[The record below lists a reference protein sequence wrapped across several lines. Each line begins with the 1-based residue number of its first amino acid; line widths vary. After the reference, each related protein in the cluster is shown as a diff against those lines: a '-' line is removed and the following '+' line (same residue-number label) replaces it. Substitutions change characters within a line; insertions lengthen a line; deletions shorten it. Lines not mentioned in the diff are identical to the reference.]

1 MATGLCALAR
11 EKLSRYVRELRTP
24 GTVEKA
30 TTAIKAGYVGSIV
43 TPLRAVA
50 GNTSWGALRHLVNQP
65 AEAGVD
71 LLLSTAKSA
80 RTGFKVPPHEFREV
94 VSALDKDGLSVMLR
108 GFGKGM
114 APTREAAT
122 AARQGFAADRAAG
135 VGRPSAFGRGIARF
149 VEELSTRLDAENV
162 AKVVEFDRVKYQNP
176 VLQTMVDG
184 AFGVLEAADRPY
196 WKLGFDGSLYMQAKL
211 LAVREGATGAERAAR
226 AKAYFESPTME
237 MVARATD
244 DANYATFKD
253 ENLLSRKASEWKG
266 GLKATADKNPTAAP
280 GTYEHSKQWT
290 AQLGAKAA
298 SYGVETNLPFTG
310 VPSSVAYKVAAQGP
324 LGFLNIPKLM
334 VGQAERARALA
345 TAGVGT
351 AMWAVG
357 YQIAATGRLTGAFP
371 TSPAEKAQWELE
383 GKQPWSVKIGD
394 TWTGLN
400 SLGPAAIPLFMGG
413 NLHRLKNAE
422 PDASPLELA
431 WKEAAF
437 VGNIMT
443 EQTYTMQLKRII
455 DAFSNERGAAA
466 SLVASQVPVPSIVG
480 QVTRAADPYQRDTR
494 RLEDRL
500 TSRLPGGAF
509 VAPKRIDAF
518 GEPVRKTP
526 LERAA
531 SILSP
536 FPLKASRDTPLL
548 IELRRLGVTVGKP
561 QRTLRFEKKSIERSD
576 DEYEKMLTEVG
587 PEVHTALEK
596 LIRDPD
602 YADAP
607 DEAKVSE
614 IKRIIRDAHA
624 KANDDARLK
633 VYEDV
638 RRGKDTR
645 ITSKL
650 RQ

>member
-11 EKLSRYVRELRTP
+11 EKLSRYVRELRTAN
-24 GTVEKA
+24 TVEKA

-43 TPLRAVA
+43 TPMRAIA
-50 GNTSWGALRHLVNQP
+50 GNTSWGALQHLVNQP
-65 AEAGVD
+65 ATAGVD
-71 LLLSTAKSA
+71 FLLSAAKSA

-94 VSALDKDGLSVMLR
+94 VSALDKEGLGVMMR
-108 GFGKGM
+108 GFGKGT
-114 APTREAAT
+114 APTREAA
-122 AARQGFAADRAAG
+122 ASARQGFGADRAAG

-162 AKVVEFDRVKYQNP
+162 AKVVEFDRVKYKSP

-184 AFGVLEAADRPY
+184 AFGILEAADRPY

-211 LAVREGATGAERAAR
+211 LAVREGAKSAERAAR
-226 AKAYFESPTME
+226 AKAYFEAPTME

-253 ENLLSRKASEWKG
+253 KNALSRSAASLKRGMKA
-266 GLKATADKNPTAAP
+266 AADKNPTAAP
-280 GTYEHSKQWT
+280 GTYERTKQVT
-290 AQLGAKAA
+290 AQRGAKVA
-298 SYGVETNLPFTG
+298 SYVTETNVPFTG

-334 VGQAERARALA
+334 GTQAERAKALA
-345 TAGVGT
+345 QAGVGT

-357 YQIAATGRLTGAFP
+357 YKIAEAGGLTGAFP

-383 GKQPWSVKIGD
+383 GKQPWSVKVGD
-394 TWTGLN
+394 TWVGLN

-413 NLHRLKNAE
+413 NLHRLKEGE
-422 PDASPLELA
+422 PDASQLELA
-431 WKEAAF
+431 GKEAAF
-437 VGNIMT
+437 VGKVMT
-443 EQTYTMQLKRII
+443 EQTYTQQLARLIGAVGDEKK
-455 DAFSNERGAAA
+455 GAA
-466 SLVASQVPVPSIVG
+466 LLASQVPVPSIVG
-480 QVTRAADPYQRDTR
+480 QANRAADPYQRDTR
-494 RLEDRL
+494 RIGDRL
-500 TSRLPGGAF
+500 LSRLPGGNF
-509 VAPKRIDAF
+509 LTPKAVDAF

-526 LERAA
+526 LERASA
-531 SILSP
+531 VVSP

-548 IELRRLGVTVGKP
+548 VELRRLGVTVGKP

-576 DEYEKMLTEVG
+576 DEFEKMLAEVG
-587 PEVHTALEK
+587 PEVHTALEE

-607 DEAKVSE
+607 DEKKVAVM
-614 IKRIIRDAHA
+614 KKIIRDAHS
-624 KANDDARLK
+624 KANDKARLK

-638 RRGKDTR
+638 RADKTTR
-645 ITSKL
+645 LTEKL
-650 RQ
+650 KQ